1 MPPVRL
7 STSIGWMEWCAQ
19 PLQSAMPTDDHAAQ
33 GRGSDNRPAGPDG
46 IHAPWRLQ
54 YLESLGDADGEAS
67 DGSGGTFLSAYWNNP
82 ERDEAN
88 HVIARTKRGMILLN
102 AFPYAN
108 GHLLVALG
116 EPRPRLLDYEP
127 EDRAHLWMLTE
138 LACDLAE
145 RTLECQ
151 GLNAGINQG
160 RAAGAGVPS
169 HLHVHVVPRWGGDTN
184 FITTV
189 GQVRVVPQALD
200 DMARRYRET
209 WAGMRRTID

>member
-1 MPPVRL
+1 
-7 STSIGWMEWCAQ
+7 
-19 PLQSAMPTDDHAAQ
+19 MPTDDRAVP
-33 GRGSDNRPAGPDG
+33 GRGPDNRPAGPDG

-54 YLESLGDADGEAS
+54 YLESLGDSDAQAG

-108 GHLLVALG
+108 GHLLIALG

-151 GLNAGINQG
+151 GLNMGVNQG

-189 GQVRVVPQALD
+189 AQVRVVPQALG
-200 DMARRYRET
+200 DMARRYRNT
-209 WAGMRRTID
+209 WASMGRTID

>member
-1 MPPVRL
+1 MP
-7 STSIGWMEWCAQ
+7 SN
-19 PLQSAMPTDDHAAQ
+19 DHATP
-33 GRGSDNRPAGPDG
+33 GRGADNRPAGPDG

-54 YLESLGDADGEAS
+54 YLESLGDPTPKAS
-67 DGSGGTFLSAYWNNP
+67 DGSGGTFLSAYWADADA
-82 ERDEAN
+82 DEAN
-88 HVIARTKRGMILLN
+88 HVVARTERGMILLN

-127 EDRAHLWMLTE
+127 QDRAHLWMLVE
-138 LACDLAE
+138 LACDMAE

-151 GLNAGINQG
+151 GLNVGINQG

-200 DMARRYRET
+200 DMTRRYRAT
-209 WAGMRRTID
+209 WASMRVATD

>member
-1 MPPVRL
+1 
-7 STSIGWMEWCAQ
+7 
-19 PLQSAMPTDDHAAQ
+19 MPTDDHATP
-33 GRGSDNRPAGPDG
+33 GRGSDNRPAGPEG
-46 IHAPWRLQ
+46 IHAPWRLT
-54 YLESLGDADGEAS
+54 YLQSLGESGPKTT
-67 DGSGGTFLSAYWNNP
+67 DGSGGTFLSAYWASP
-82 ERDEAN
+82 KADQSN
-88 HVIARTKRGMILLN
+88 HVVARTERGMILLN

-116 EPRPRLLDYEP
+116 EPRARLLDYEP
-127 EDRAHLWMLTE
+127 QDRAHLWMLVE

-151 GLNAGINQG
+151 GLNVGINQG

-200 DMARRYRET
+200 DMAKRYHQT
-209 WAGMRRTID
+209 WERLSHTLD

>member
-1 MPPVRL
+1 MPDLPSDRPA
-7 STSIGWMEWCAQ
+7 AQ
-19 PLQSAMPTDDHAAQ
+19 P
-33 GRGSDNRPAGPDG
+33 GRGPDNRPAGPES
-46 IHAPWRLQ
+46 IHAPWRFQ
-54 YLESLGDADGEAS
+54 YLESLSDDGPPAEAAH
-67 DGSGGTFLSAYWNNP
+67 GSAATFLTAYWASP
-82 ERDEAN
+82 DQDESN
-88 HVIARTKRGMILLN
+88 HVIVRTAHGMILLN

-116 EPRPRLLDYEP
+116 EGRPRLLDYEP
-127 EDRAHLWMLTE
+127 EDRAHLWMLVE

-151 GLNAGINQG
+151 GMNVGINQG

-169 HLHVHVVPRWGGDTN
+169 HLHVHVVPRWAGDTN

-200 DMARRYRET
+200 DMARRYRDA
-209 WAGMRRTID
+209 WALVRKALD